1 MDNESKCR
9 NGKLNGGVKSLE
21 GEEYTKVED
30 WKDYNGLY
38 NKIWEAVL
46 KNLKYLEVSEKIL
59 KVQEE
64 EEAVAFK
71 MQEIG

>member
-1 MDNESKCR
+1 
-9 NGKLNGGVKSLE
+9 
-21 GEEYTKVED
+21 
-30 WKDYNGLY
+30 
-38 NKIWEAVL
+38 L